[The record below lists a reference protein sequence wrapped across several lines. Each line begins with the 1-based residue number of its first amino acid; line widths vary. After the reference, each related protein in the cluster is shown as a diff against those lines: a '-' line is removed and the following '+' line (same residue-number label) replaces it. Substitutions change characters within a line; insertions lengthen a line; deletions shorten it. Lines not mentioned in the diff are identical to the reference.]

1 MMNAMPLHELH
12 PFCDAEVAKAP
23 VERGVYV
30 LYQIQIPLHA
40 AGAENLREALLLAR
54 ATFPGASHFAVETHA
69 TSAEV
74 EVRVRDLRGQFRR
87 VRSSAF
93 VG

>member
-1 MMNAMPLHELH
+1 MPLHELH
-12 PFCDAEVAKAP
+12 PFNSDDEIAKVPA
-23 VERGVYV
+23 ERGVYV

-40 AGAENLREALLLAR
+40 GGAENLREALLGAR
-54 ATFPGASHFAVETHA
+54 STFPGASHFAVEPHA
-69 TSAEV
+69 TAAAV
-74 EVRVRDLRGQFRR
+74 EERVRDLRQQFRR

>member
-1 MMNAMPLHELH
+1 MPLHELH
-12 PFCDAEVAKAP
+12 PFNSDTEIAKAP
-23 VERGVYV
+23 AGRGVYV

-40 AGAENLREALLLAR
+40 GGAENLREALTQAR
-54 ATFPGASHFAVETHA
+54 SDFPGASHFAVELHA

-74 EVRVRDLRGQFRR
+74 ESRVNELRQQFRR

>member
-1 MMNAMPLHELH
+1 M
-12 PFCDAEVAKAP
+12 
-23 VERGVYV
+23 

-40 AGAENLREALLLAR
+40 GGAENLRQALIQAR
-54 ATFPGASHFAVETHA
+54 SDFPGASHFAIELHA
-69 TSAEV
+69 TAAEV
-74 EVRVRDLRGQFRR
+74 EARVIELRQQFRR